1 MENDRIRLLFI
12 LLLLRNIN
20 QLRNMNDVDSNAVS
34 TTAAISSV
42 PISDVIAQMDEAAKR
57 RLENM
62 NSELKGLELRMKELE
77 AKLYTANNLKPLYG
91 DADAR
96 Y

>member
-1 MENDRIRLLFI
+1 MSIPTQFPPPPP
-12 LLLLRNIN
+12 
-20 QLRNMNDVDSNAVS
+20 
-34 TTAAISSV
+34 SV
-42 PISDVIAQMDEAAKR
+42 PFQYRMWSHRWVCSFSSSPIYFTFLSYVIPYYLLSSDEAAKR